1 MLKVISA
8 TTPEEKQRIYRFRY
22 QVYVEEM
29 RKQPKSANH
38 RDKLLTDELDET
50 ATLLY
55 IAQGDEIIATLQR
68 SFLDSSSL
76 PTRLYQHLGIAQFA
90 AAFPK
95 SALSVSTR
103 LMVAPSY
110 RNSTTAGAIILAAYQ
125 DARDRG
131 VQFDF
136 LHAAAWLIPF
146 YTNLGYRRYTDHFL
160 DPDVGLQVPQVLV
173 LEDVEHLRNVRSPF
187 YRKTRRYSNS
197 FIAADWFQQIF
208 PQPQSLDLAQ
218 VATGIEQVEPNSGQ
232 NIFRSMP
239 VFQGL
244 SDVDL
249 QQLLQSSAVHK
260 VKSGETIMRIGDV
273 TNAMFLI
280 LSGVVEVRHLLPQS
294 TCSSTQISDC
304 QTFGEANLFHQTL
317 SSEQAVALTDSTLL
331 ILPKPAI
338 AKLMKTM
345 PEAMCRILFSASQS
359 ICARYVPDVPPA
371 LEVA

>member
-1 MLKVISA
+1 MLKVMPA
-8 TTPEEKQRIYRFRY
+8 VTAEEKQRIYRFRY

-29 RKQPKSANH
+29 RKQPKAANH
-38 RDKLLTDELDET
+38 RDKLLTDELDKT

-68 SFLDSSSL
+68 SFLDASSL
-76 PTRLYQHLGIAQFA
+76 PSQLYQRLDIAKFA

-103 LMVAPSY
+103 LMVTPSY
-110 RNSTTAGAIILAAYQ
+110 RNSTTAGAIVLAAYQ
-125 DARDRG
+125 DARERG

-136 LHAAAWLIPF
+136 LHAAPWLIPF

-160 DPDVGLQVPQVLV
+160 DPDVGLQIPQVLV

-187 YRKTRRYSNS
+187 YRKACRYANS
-197 FIAADWFQQIF
+197 AAAADWFRQI
-208 PQPQSLDLAQ
+208 PQPHLGL
-218 VATGIEQVEPNSGQ
+218 TQVEAIGQ
-232 NIFRSMP
+232 TESDLVQNTIGSIP

-249 QQLLQSSAVHK
+249 KQLLLSSAIHK

-280 LSGVVEVRHLLPQS
+280 LSGAIEIRHLLHQS
-294 TCSSTQISDC
+294 TCTSTKLGVC

-338 AKLMKTM
+338 AKLMRTI
-345 PEAMCRILFSASQS
+345 PEAMCHILFSASQS
-359 ICARYVPDVPPA
+359 ICTRYIPDVLVP
-371 LEVA
+371 EVA